1 MLFLLSQFK
10 SSSHKGSSLQ
20 IYTDSMTLVDI
31 ATKNKGGV
39 FNVNPMVEDVP
50 WFNLVNEHKIKI
62 SYAMREYLKEADAL
76 AKQGNDTGES
86 TIIWC

>member
-1 MLFLLSQFK
+1 MLFLLCQFK
-10 SSSHKGSSLQ
+10 SSSLKGSSLQ

-31 ATKNKGGV
+31 ATKNKGEV

-50 WFNLVNEHKIKI
+50 WFNLVNDHKIKI
-62 SYAMREYLKEADAL
+62 SYARREYLKGADAL